1 MLIEKWLLLP
11 LFLHVALI
19 VWVGV
24 RTIRARIASVLGG
37 ETKLK
42 AIALNTEAWP
52 DAVRKLGNN
61 FNNQFELPTIW
72 YAVCGLLLITGK
84 ADWIGVGL
92 SWVFLVA
99 RVLHSIVHTGSNT
112 VPLRMRAFL
121 ASVAAVV
128 AMWVWFAIRLYMIG

>member
-1 MLIEKWLLLP
+1 MTLEQWLLLP

-19 VWVGV
+19 LWVGV
-24 RTIRARIASVLGG
+24 RTIRARITSVMGG

-42 AIALNTEAWP
+42 TIALNTEAWP
-52 DAVRKLGNN
+52 DDVRKLGNN

-72 YAVCGLLLITGK
+72 YAVCGLLLITDK

-92 SWVFLVA
+92 SWAFLVA
-99 RVLHSIVHTGSNT
+99 RVLHSIVHTGSNN

-128 AMWVWFAIRLYMIG
+128 AMWVWFAIRLYVIG

>member
-1 MLIEKWLLLP
+1 MSIEKWLLLP

-19 VWVGV
+19 VWVGA
-24 RTIRARIASVLGG
+24 RTFRARIASVMGG

-61 FNNQFELPTIW
+61 FNSQFELPTIW

>member
-1 MLIEKWLLLP
+1 MGIEKLLLLP
-11 LFLHVALI
+11 LFLHVILI
-19 VWVGV
+19 SWVGV
-24 RTIRARIASVLGG
+24 RTIQARIASVMGG
-37 ETKLK
+37 ETKLR
-42 AIALNTEAWP
+42 AIALNSDAWP

-61 FNNQFELPTIW
+61 FNNQFETPTIW
-72 YAVCGLLLITGK
+72 YAVCGLLLVTGK

-99 RVLHSIVHTGSNT
+99 RVLHSMVHTGSNT

-121 ASVAAVV
+121 VSYAAVF

>member
-1 MLIEKWLLLP
+1 MTLEQALLLP

-19 VWVGV
+19 LWVGI
-24 RTIRARIASVLGG
+24 RTIRARIGSVMGG

-42 AIALNTEAWP
+42 TIALNSEAWP

-61 FNNQFELPTIW
+61 FNNQFELPTLW

-92 SWVFLVA
+92 SWTFLVA
-99 RVLHSIVHTGSNT
+99 RVLHSIVHMGSNN

-121 ASVAAVV
+121 ASFAAVL
-128 AMWVWFAIRLYMIG
+128 AMWVWFAIRLYVIG